1 MIKLNRLNGQGL
13 VINAE
18 LIELIEAKPDTIIT
32 LTTGDKYIVR
42 DSIDAILEKVKRY
55 KREINLNQFKEEE

>member
-1 MIKLNRLNGQGL
+1 MIKLNRLNGQEL

-42 DSIDAILEKVKRY
+42 DSIDAILAKVKRY

>member
-1 MIKLNRLNGQGL
+1 MIKLNRLNGDKL

-32 LTTGDKYIVR
+32 LTTGEKYIVR
-42 DSIDAILEKVKRY
+42 DPVDEIIEKVKRY
-55 KREINLNQFKEEE
+55 KQSFNLIKIEK